1 MHKICIFPKRCKS
14 LVFVKKI
21 KISIYLFWG
30 EMDQEKVFG
39 EVLER
44 KEAYLDY
51 AQCTINNAQYA
62 WLYAQYTF
70 LHVRFL
76 QSFVLRRNGSRKSVW
91 WSSK

>member
-14 LVFVKKI
+14 LVFVKKM

-44 KEAYLDY
+44 KEPYLDY
-51 AQCTINNAQYA
+51 AQCTILCTIHNAQYA
-62 WLYAQYTF
+62 WLYAQYTLF
-70 LHVRFL
+70 
-76 QSFVLRRNGSRKSVW
+76 
-91 WSSK
+91 

>member
-51 AQCTINNAQYA
+51 AQCTILCTINNAQYT

-70 LHVRFL
+70 F
-76 QSFVLRRNGSRKSVW
+76 
-91 WSSK
+91 

>member
-1 MHKICIFPKRCKS
+1 MNKICIFPKRCKS

-44 KEAYLDY
+44 K
-51 AQCTINNAQYA
+51 
-62 WLYAQYTF
+62 
-70 LHVRFL
+70 
-76 QSFVLRRNGSRKSVW
+76 
-91 WSSK
+91 